1 MFFGLKTLAASFAMA
16 TATPPVRPRLITTT
30 NQKNRKYWTLHA
42 GANNI
47 WATRPTDSNSAIVAF
62 RRIEDAEM
70 FGSMI
75 ESYYIHSSEWPDA
88 NLQMLPA
95 PRMNQLVHIFLQK
108 WEFDDLKLNC
118 TQNMLDMISVEKV
131 NKTRSSYTF
140 NGSQYTFSAPIEF
153 YQNRFNELLE
163 F

>member
-1 MFFGLKTLAASFAMA
+1 
-16 TATPPVRPRLITTT
+16 
-30 NQKNRKYWTLHA
+30 
-42 GANNI
+42 
-47 WATRPTDSNSAIVAF
+47 
-62 RRIEDAEM
+62 M

-75 ESYYIHSSEWPDA
+75 ESYYSHSSEWPDA